1 MHQQNENKKKMK
13 TWQKVT
19 LIVVLSVVAVLLI
32 AAIGLYALFNHY
44 YNKTNYVPLGSEE
57 VDFNITFESEETWPP
72 EYLTTEEPDTGSST
86 TPNTGSATTPN
97 TGIATTPNTG
107 IATTPNTG
115 IATTPNTDKVTTP
128 GTTTTPTTTTEEKPI
143 VVTPSFEITP
153 PKAFYGDHQEY
164 KENTV
169 LANALNN
176 YRMSFG
182 SHIKNILLI
191 GTDGA
196 TPSARGR
203 SDSIILVTINETP
216 GQIMLTSILRD
227 IFVYIPGA
235 PDNKCFDRIN
245 AAYAY
250 GGVTMLVNTIEANFK
265 IKIDKYARVNFTAFT
280 DIVNTMGGIEMNLS
294 QKEIDYLV
302 KYAKM
307 DASTKPGL
315 VRLNGKE
322 ALEYC
327 RCRKVGIVDP
337 ATGKPVTDD
346 FSRTLRQ
353 RLFLSAVF
361 ERVKTLNISEV
372 NELLET
378 YLPYITHNFTQS
390 EILGYVAKFPQY
402 IGYKFT
408 TRHLLSQGGVWN
420 YDQIDKKSIVT
431 VKYQKVWEYLE
442 KCING
447 TA

>member
-19 LIVVLSVVAVLLI
+19 LIVVLSLISLLLI

-57 VDFNITFESEETWPP
+57 VNFDITFEPEETWPP
-72 EYLTTEEPDTGSST
+72 EYFTTEEPDTGSTTTPNTGSATTPNTGSAT

-97 TGIATTPNTG
+97 TGIATTPNT
-107 IATTPNTG
+107 
-115 IATTPNTDKVTTP
+115 DKVTTP
-128 GTTTTPTTTTEEKPI
+128 VTTTTPTPTTEEKPP

-153 PKAFYGDHQEY
+153 PQTITGDMQEY
-164 KENTV
+164 KRDTV

-203 SDSIILVTINETP
+203 SDSIILVTINEKT

-294 QKEIDYLV
+294 QKEITYLV
-302 KYAKM
+302 KYAKL
-307 DASTKPGL
+307 DSSTKPGL

-327 RCRKVGIVDP
+327 RCRNVEIIDP
-337 ATGKPVTDD
+337 ATGKKVLDD

-353 RLFLSAVF
+353 RLFLNAVF
-361 ERVKTLNISEV
+361 ERVKTLNISEI

-378 YLPYITHNFTQS
+378 YLPYITHNFTQT

-402 IGYKFT
+402 IGYEFT

-420 YDQIDKKSIVT
+420 YDSIDSKSIVT